1 MFPPCHCRWALR
13 ALRLDPG
20 VLSEASELWSSSS
33 CFGGLSLLCSASELP
48 PVAGLSSC
56 LALVK
61 ARTAVGDV
69 LEGSGLGLASG
80 ALLFLLALLACLAG
94 LSMGDV
100 VPMAVAGGELP
111 VMLSAEAVGKAAV
124 EDWNWKKGCKAVD

>member
-1 MFPPCHCRWALR
+1 M
-13 ALRLDPG
+13 
-20 VLSEASELWSSSS
+20 
-33 CFGGLSLLCSASELP
+33 
-48 PVAGLSSC
+48 
-56 LALVK
+56 
-61 ARTAVGDV
+61 GDV